1 MLQNAIHVADV
12 LFEEEVM
19 QKIVVIQYTVLN
31 TTALQVNIYLMY
43 TLL

>member
-1 MLQNAIHVADV
+1 MLQHAFHVADV

-19 QKIVVIQYTVLN
+19 QKIVVIQYTVVN
-31 TTALQVNIYLMY
+31 NTALQVNIYLMY